1 MIKSAPFAT
10 SMSKARDL
18 INAHL
23 YPVLA
28 TFSVIY
34 FAIQIAPI
42 ANQARYFDHCVDEV
56 IKEAKGSFAEKR
68 AFAAK
73 LCSGS

>member
-1 MIKSAPFAT
+1 MPN
-10 SMSKARDL
+10 ARDL

-56 IKEAKGSFAEKR
+56 IKEAKGGFAEKR

>member
-1 MIKSAPFAT
+1 
-10 SMSKARDL
+10 
-18 INAHL
+18 
-23 YPVLA
+23 VLA
-28 TFSVIY
+28 TFSVVY

-56 IKEAKGSFAEKR
+56 IKEAKGGFAEKR
-68 AFAAK
+68 AFAVN